1 MGVPKI
7 IGENLAAHRVET
19 RRRVLVAFGDLLT
32 ERGYDAVRL
41 ADVATRAGIGRTAI
55 YNHFAD
61 KEAILL
67 AFAMDETQQ
76 YVDAIRGALGEA
88 EGPVQK
94 LRTYVRMHV
103 ALSREMHMGLGPQ
116 LYSVL
121 SRDALLHMRE
131 HVIVVEDLL
140 RRVLSDGMDEGAFVV
155 DDLRATT
162 ALVLACLQG
171 RQVTHGEGPE
181 RDSAVAVTERFVLR
195 AVGVRGA

>member
-1 MGVPKI
+1 MPKI
-7 IGENLAAHRVET
+7 IGENLAAHRLET
-19 RRRVLVAFGDLLT
+19 RRRVLDAFGELLT

-61 KEAILL
+61 KEGILL
-67 AFAMDETQQ
+67 ACAMDETQQ
-76 YVDAIRGALGEA
+76 YVDAIRGALAEA
-88 EGPVQK
+88 EGPVAK

-131 HVIVVEDLL
+131 HVLVVEDLL
-140 RRVLSDGMDEGAFVV
+140 RGVLADGMEEGAFVV

-195 AVGVRGA
+195 AVGARDV

>member
-1 MGVPKI
+1 MPKI
-7 IGENLAAHRVET
+7 IGENLAAHRIET
-19 RRRVLVAFGDLLT
+19 RRRVLVAFGELLT

-41 ADVATRAGIGRTAI
+41 ADVASRAEIGRTAI

-67 AFAMDETQQ
+67 AFAMEETHQ
-76 YVDAIRGALGEA
+76 YVEAIRGALAEA
-88 EGPVQK
+88 DGPVEE

-140 RRVLSDGMDEGAFVV
+140 RCVLSDGMEQGAFVV

-171 RQVTHGEGPE
+171 RQVTHGEGTE

-195 AVGVRGA
+195 AVGAREA

>member
-1 MGVPKI
+1 MPKI
-7 IGENLAAHRVET
+7 IGESLAEHRVET
-19 RRRVLVAFGDLLT
+19 RRRVLSAFGDLLT

-41 ADVATRAGIGRTAI
+41 ADVATRAEIGRTAI

-61 KEAILL
+61 KEAVLL
-67 AFAMDETQQ
+67 AFAMEETER
-76 YVDAIRGALGEA
+76 YVGAIRSALEDVA
-88 EGPVQK
+88 DPVGR

-140 RRVLSDGMDEGAFVV
+140 RDVLEDGMAQGAFVV

-162 ALVLACLQG
+162 GLVLACLQS
-171 RQVTHGEGPE
+171 RQVTHPEASE
-181 RDSAVAVTERFVLR
+181 RDAAVAVTERFVLR
-195 AVGVRGA
+195 AVGVAA